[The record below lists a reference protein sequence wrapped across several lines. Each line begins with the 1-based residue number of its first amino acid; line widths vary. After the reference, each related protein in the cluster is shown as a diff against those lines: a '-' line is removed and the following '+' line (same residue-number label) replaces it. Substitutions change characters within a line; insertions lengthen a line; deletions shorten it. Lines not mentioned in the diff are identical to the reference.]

1 MWQRADVKPDGRS
14 RVLRVDPTS
23 ALCYYHAVQTPQHP
37 WLFPVV
43 AALFGAV
50 FGSFLNVVIHRL
62 PAGES
67 LAFPGSHCPRCGA
80 PIRARDNIPVLGW
93 IALGGRCRDCREPI
107 AVRYPL
113 VELANALLWAAL
125 ALRFGF
131 GFPFFAFAAYCS
143 ALLAIT
149 LIDVDHWIIPDAI
162 TLPGT
167 VAGLVASL
175 FLPPRG
181 SLLADLLHRRLGL
194 DRLPG
199 FLASPGFWD
208 SLAALLIG
216 GGFFYLVAVLS
227 RGGMGGGDI
236 KLTAMMGAFLG
247 LRDLGVAVFIGL
259 LAGSAVGIA
268 LMIAGRKTRKDL
280 IPFGPFLALGGV
292 CAVFWGRPL
301 VEWYLRLQGY

>member
-1 MWQRADVKPDGRS
+1 
-14 RVLRVDPTS
+14 
-23 ALCYYHAVQTPQHP
+23 
-37 WLFPVV
+37 
-43 AALFGAV
+43 
-50 FGSFLNVVIHRL
+50 
-62 PAGES
+62 
-67 LAFPGSHCPRCGA
+67 
-80 PIRARDNIPVLGW
+80 
-93 IALGGRCRDCREPI
+93 
-107 AVRYPL
+107 VRYPL

-125 ALRFGF
+125 ALRFGL
-131 GFPFFAFAAYCS
+131 GFPLFAFAAYCS

-162 TLPGT
+162 TLPGI
-167 VAGLVASL
+167 VAGLAASF

-181 SLLADLLHRRLGL
+181 SLLADFLHHRLGL

-216 GGFFYLVAVLS
+216 GGFFYLVAVVS

-247 LRDLGVAVFIGL
+247 MRDLGVAVFIGL
-259 LAGSAVGIA
+259 LAGSVVGIA

-301 VEWYLRLQGY
+301 VEWYLNLRGY

>member
-1 MWQRADVKPDGRS
+1 
-14 RVLRVDPTS
+14 VLN
-23 ALCYYHAVQTPQHP
+23 P
-37 WLFPVV
+37 WLLATV

-50 FGSFLNVVIHRL
+50 VGSFLNVVIHRL

-67 LAFPGSHCPRCGA
+67 IVFPGSRCPRCGA
-80 PIRARDNIPVLGW
+80 PIRPKDNIPVFGW

-107 AVRYPL
+107 ALRYPL

-131 GFPFFAFAAYCS
+131 GLQLFVLAALCS

-162 TLPGT
+162 TLPGI
-167 VAGLVASL
+167 AIGLAASF
-175 FLPPRG
+175 FLPPRD
-181 SLLADLLHRRLGL
+181 SLFAAFLHHRLGL
-194 DRLPG
+194 GRLPG
-199 FLASPGFWD
+199 FLASLGFWD
-208 SLAALLIG
+208 SLAALLLG
-216 GGFFYLVAVLS
+216 GGLFYLVAVVS

-247 LRDLGVAVFIGL
+247 MRDLGVAIFIGL

-268 LMIAGRKTRKDL
+268 LMIAGRKTRKDA
-280 IPFGPFLALGGV
+280 IPFGPFLALGGI
-292 CAVFWGRPL
+292 CAVFWGRSF
-301 VEWYLRLQGY
+301 VEWYLNFRGY